1 MNLLRNKSQRSVK
14 NSVLC
19 ITPVQRCP
27 VQIRNILESSVN
39 KKVFL
44 YKANQSFDLS
54 LCKGVPGFTEL
65 CLNPYCFHKGFIIF
79 LPYWMSFQISLYHY
93 ALHVVSKDILGNSHI
108 LKSVNH
114 SNKQIFLLCIWKKLH
129 ISLAA
134 VVANHR
140 KAGHLV
146 FCSIRIQNLCKAP
159 IHLECFTRPSH
170 ITTSSISLRRCL
182 RSPNRYQ
189 IFVSC
194 NVILYGGSAA
204 SKALPSETFQAHY
217 RIGNSLRQKTI

>member
-1 MNLLRNKSQRSVK
+1 MNGFAALDIPPCRRYVVVK
-14 NSVLC
+14 A
-19 ITPVQRCP
+19 T
-27 VQIRNILESSVN
+27 
-39 KKVFL
+39 
-44 YKANQSFDLS
+44 A
-54 LCKGVPGFTEL
+54 GFAVCRL
-65 CLNPYCFHKGFIIF
+65 
-79 LPYWMSFQISLYHY
+79 
-93 ALHVVSKDILGNSHI
+93 I
-108 LKSVNH
+108 LKLLLFYSCLDFTQNLG
-114 SNKQIFLLCIWKKLH
+114 KTLFLLCIWKKLH

-140 KAGHLV
+140 KTGHLV

-204 SKALPSETFQAHY
+204 SKALLSETFQAHY
-217 RIGNSLRQKTI
+217 RIGNSMRQKTI